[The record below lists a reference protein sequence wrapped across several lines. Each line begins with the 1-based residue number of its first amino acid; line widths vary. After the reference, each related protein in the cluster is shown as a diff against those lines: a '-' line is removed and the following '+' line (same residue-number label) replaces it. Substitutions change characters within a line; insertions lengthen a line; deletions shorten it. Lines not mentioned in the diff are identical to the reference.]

1 MKRLILILLTSFL
14 IFSLS
19 AELDDRIVAKVGS
32 DIILLSDVYK
42 MMYQM
47 QMAGIPKE
55 QISMDMALREIIE
68 QKVISQ
74 KAKELNIKVDD
85 DKIKRYAQNYLQ
97 ELKSQY
103 PSPQEFQAALAQE
116 NITEAE
122 LLEYFIEEIK
132 NNAMTQQLIDLYV
145 SSQVS
150 VTEEEMREFY
160 NTTKD
165 SMAVKPTTWETG
177 MIKYKITA
185 SKATEDSIYK
195 QMQDIKKRLDA
206 GADFATLASEVSEC
220 PSKVRGGDLGYF
232 SRGMMLKPIEDAAF
246 SMDIGEISGIIRS
259 ENGYHI
265 LKLTD
270 KRRDEV
276 RASHILKLVQPTKSD
291 TLAAYAIME
300 RIRELYESGQSSF
313 SDLALQYSTDP
324 DVTKNKG
331 IIGELTENEF
341 PEPFKN
347 YILST
352 PVGKM
357 TPVLEKDGTLY
368 IFVRLKEIP
377 PRVFTYD
384 EVKDK
389 LYTYLYQYK
398 LQSAYNK
405 WIDKLIKETYVE
417 ILEK

>member
-1 MKRLILILLTSFL
+1 MKKLILILLTSLL

-19 AELDDRIVAKVGS
+19 AELVDRIVAKVGS

-47 QMAGIPKE
+47 QLAGIPKE

-116 NITEAE
+116 NLTEAE

-165 SMAVKPTTWETG
+165 SMAVKPTTWET
-177 MIKYKITA
+177 
-185 SKATEDSIYK
+185 
-195 QMQDIKKRLDA
+195 
-206 GADFATLASEVSEC
+206 
-220 PSKVRGGDLGYF
+220 
-232 SRGMMLKPIEDAAF
+232 
-246 SMDIGEISGIIRS
+246 
-259 ENGYHI
+259 
-265 LKLTD
+265 
-270 KRRDEV
+270 
-276 RASHILKLVQPTKSD
+276 
-291 TLAAYAIME
+291 
-300 RIRELYESGQSSF
+300 
-313 SDLALQYSTDP
+313 
-324 DVTKNKG
+324 
-331 IIGELTENEF
+331 
-341 PEPFKN
+341 
-347 YILST
+347 
-352 PVGKM
+352 
-357 TPVLEKDGTLY
+357 
-368 IFVRLKEIP
+368 
-377 PRVFTYD
+377 
-384 EVKDK
+384 
-389 LYTYLYQYK
+389 
-398 LQSAYNK
+398 
-405 WIDKLIKETYVE
+405 
-417 ILEK
+417 